1 MSIYSPSVIT
11 QPPHHRSRSM
21 YSTVKAMSDRTATVT
36 AAAATPQRKGSS
48 SAFEARFS
56 LVLALASQTS
66 SLSQRR
72 TCLCPFHSC

>member
-11 QPPHHRSRSM
+11 QPPYQRNRNV
-21 YSTVKAMSDRTATVT
+21 YSTVKAMSNRTATVT
-36 AAAATPQRKGSS
+36 AAAAPERKGSS

-72 TCLCPFHSC
+72 TCSHPFHSC